1 MCLSVN
7 LTRITHIPC
16 LLGVEME
23 TRMKIFPWLSRAAK
37 QDEKRDALE
46 VQGGGGLFNLG
57 AIWSFLDGGSSGNES
72 DEPVNDA
79 TALSIATVYSCC
91 RVLGDAIASLPRRV
105 YKQT

>member
-1 MCLSVN
+1 MCLSFN

-46 VQGGGGLFNLG
+46 VQGNGFNLG
-57 AIWSFLDGGSSGNES
+57 AIWSFLDGGSRGNES

-79 TALSIATVYSCC
+79 TALSVATVYRSC
-91 RVLGDAIASLPRRV
+91 LS
-105 YKQT
+105 